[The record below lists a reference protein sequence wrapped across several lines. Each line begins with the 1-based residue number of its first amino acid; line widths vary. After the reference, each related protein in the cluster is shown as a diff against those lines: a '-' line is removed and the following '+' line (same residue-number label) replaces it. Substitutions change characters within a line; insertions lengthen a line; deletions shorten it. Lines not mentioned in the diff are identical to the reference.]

1 MTEVPTV
8 AVQFDRD
15 GRIATITLDRP
26 EKLNAMDRDMYRD
39 ISDRL
44 NEIDRDDSI
53 WVGIV
58 TGAGDRAFT
67 AGADLVTVHA
77 PDAEADLGW
86 RASRP
91 DRFDLGL
98 EVQKPLIAAVN
109 GYCLAGGLELAL
121 VCDIR
126 IASERAQFGTPEV
139 RWNLLHGFGAQLL
152 PQIVGLSNAMYLL
165 LTGRFIDAA
174 EAHRI
179 GLVQEVV
186 PHERLMAR
194 AYELAE
200 QICANGPVAVRM
212 TKELALRSRDLSTV
226 DGIRYYQALQRLIE
240 VSEDLEEGTRAFAEK
255 RAPVFSGR

>member
-26 EKLNAMDRDMYRD
+26 EKLNAMDREMYRD

-44 NEIDRDDSI
+44 SEIDRDDSI

-139 RWNLLHGFGAQLL
+139 KWNLLHGFGAQLL
-152 PQIVGLSNAMYLL
+152 PGIVGFSNAMYLL
-165 LTGRFIDAA
+165 LTGRFIDAH

-186 PHERLMAR
+186 PHNRVVAR
-194 AYELAE
+194 ARELAAE
-200 QICANGPVAVRM
+200 ICSNGPMAVRM
-212 TKELALRSRDLSTV
+212 TKELALRSRDTSIA
-226 DGIRYYQALQRLIE
+226 DGVRLYQALNRIVE
-240 VSEDLEEGTRAFAEK
+240 SSEDLEEGTRAFAEK
-255 RAPVFSGR
+255 RRPDFRNR

>member
-1 MTEVPTV
+1 MPVRFE
-8 AVQFDRD
+8 RD
-15 GRIATITLDRP
+15 GKIAVLTLDRP
-26 EKLNAMDRDMYRD
+26 EKHNAMDSAMYRE

-44 NEIDRDDSI
+44 GEIDRDDRI

-58 TGAGDRAFT
+58 TGAGDKAFT

-77 PDAEADLGW
+77 PGVDQPGW
-86 RASRP
+86 RATRA

-121 VCDIR
+121 ICDIR

-139 RWNLLHGFGAQLL
+139 KWNLLHGYGAQLL
-152 PQIVGLSNAMYLL
+152 PRIVGMSNAMYLL
-165 LTGRFIDAA
+165 LTGRFIDAH

-186 PHERLMAR
+186 THDRVLAR
-194 AYELAE
+194 AREVAE
-200 QICANGPVAVRM
+200 QICANAPMAVRM
-212 TKELALRSRDLSTV
+212 TKELALRSRDMNLA
-226 DGIRYYQALQRLIE
+226 DGVRYYQALQKTIE
-240 VSEDLEEGTRAFAEK
+240 ASEDLVEGTRAFEEK
-255 RAPVFSGR
+255 RTPSFKGR

>member
-1 MTEVPTV
+1 M
-8 AVQFDRD
+8 AVQFDQD

-44 NEIDRDDSI
+44 SEIDRDDSI

-77 PDAEADLGW
+77 PAAEADLRW

-165 LTGRFIDAA
+165 LTGSFIDAA

-194 AYELAE
+194 AHELAE

-212 TKELALRSRDLSTV
+212 TKELALRSRDLSTA
-226 DGIRYYQALQRLIE
+226 DGVRYYQALQRLIE
-240 VSEDLEEGTRAFAEK
+240 TSEDLEEGTRAFAEK